1 MITSLSMFVERLRW
15 QRIGLNVLEKVD
27 GRIYFPHSHVDKS
40 MGGSHL
46 KHIFQQ
52 MIQFSCIL
60 NVHGYRYGYGN
71 RDACS

>member
-1 MITSLSMFVERLRW
+1 M
-15 QRIGLNVLEKVD
+15 LEKVD
-27 GRIYFPHSHVDKS
+27 GHIYFPHSYVDKS

-60 NVHGYRYGYGN
+60 NVHGYIYGYGD